1 MFEDFKKEI
10 IHELNDIKV
19 SLNIKTLEKSEQQ
32 NNQINFIDYIDEETN
47 RNEEI
52 SLYNN
57 TIQKN
62 LKDGNVFF
70 YYWKI
75 ENIDNVLQRK
85 NMYLY
90 SPNFQIFG
98 RFYHK
103 FCNLINLNNIWPIR
117 T

>member
-85 NMYLY
+85 ICIYTVQTFKFLVGFII
-90 SPNFQIFG
+90 NFAI
-98 RFYHK
+98 
-103 FCNLINLNNIWPIR
+103 
-117 T
+117 